1 MKMTTR
7 SLINGVA
14 MGSVATLALIFGA
27 IDRAQAATITTLFN
41 TGLDTA
47 GAVGT
52 GAADANYTL
61 LNPAGATIAT
71 RAIGIGTSPATT
83 YNGFAGGQGDDT
95 KSAWIGPDNAGLN
108 GVPGN
113 YTYRT
118 TFDLAGLVASTANIS
133 GKWNTDNSGV
143 QVLLNGTAVSGATNS
158 GFGSGFST
166 FNIASGFTSG
176 INTLDFI
183 VNNAGTSST
192 PTALRVEYANA
203 IADAAATTTAVPEP
217 SDLMGT
223 AFAFGSVVVLKRKF
237 GKKQNISK

>member
-7 SLINGVA
+7 SLVNGVA
-14 MGSVATLALIFGA
+14 MGSVATMALIFGA
-27 IDRAQAATITTLFN
+27 IDQAQAATITTLFN
-41 TGLDTA
+41 TGLNTA

-61 LNPAGATIAT
+61 LDPAGATIAT
-71 RAIGIGTSPATT
+71 RAIGIGTYPGST
-83 YNGFAGGQGDDT
+83 YNGFVGGQGDDT
-95 KSAWIGPDNAGLN
+95 KSAWIGPDNASLN

-143 QVLLNGTAVSGATNS
+143 QVLLNGTALSGVTND
-158 GFGSGFST
+158 GFPIGFST

-183 VNNAGTSST
+183 VNNAGTSSN
-192 PTALRVEYANA
+192 PTALRVEYASA
-203 IADAAATTTAVPEP
+203 MADAASTAVPEP

-223 AFAFGSVVVLKRKF
+223 AFAFGSVVLLKRKF
-237 GKKQNISK
+237 GKTQNISK